1 MPKTLS
7 FVDTSY
13 IIALFNP
20 RDKFHAKAKAVS
32 ASLAAKT
39 KSAGS
44 VTTEAVLTEIGNAFA
59 EGPQRAY
66 GARILTSIREDPTI
80 EIVSVTHH
88 LFEKAVALYTA
99 REDKEWGMT
108 DCISFVVM
116 QERQIVDVLT
126 TDHHFEQ
133 AGFRIAL

>member
-1 MPKTLS
+1 MLKPAT

-20 RDKFHAKAKAVS
+20 RDKFHLRARTVS

-39 KSAGS
+39 ESVGS
-44 VTTEAVLTEIGNAFA
+44 VTTEAVLTEIGNAFSKS
-59 EGPQRAY
+59 PQRIQ
-66 GARILTSIREDPTI
+66 GTRILKSIREDPTI
-80 EIVSVTHH
+80 DVISVTHG
-88 LFEKAVALYTA
+88 LFDKAVNLYVT
-99 REDKEWGMT
+99 REDKEWGLT

-116 QERQIVDVLT
+116 REREIVDVLT

-133 AGFRIAL
+133 AGFRIVL